1 VSGLLASVDAC
12 YGEESALAACV
23 LFGEWMASTP
33 EDVVTAQVEGISA
46 YQPGAFYKR
55 ELPVLLAVL
64 RKVKEPLRAVIV
76 DGYVWLDARHT
87 PGLGAH
93 LHDAL
98 LGRVPVIGVAKTAF
112 RDDDWSLRVMRGKS
126 RRPLFVTTA
135 GYPSNE
141 VAEAI
146 GTMHGDGRIPTMLR
160 LADHA
165 ARMRPGSS
173 RRRVA
178 APLGEQG

>member
-12 YGEESALAACV
+12 YGDESALAACV
-23 LFGEWMASTP
+23 LFGEWMAGTP
-33 EDVVTAQVEGISA
+33 DNVVTAQVEGISA

-64 RKVKEPLRAVIV
+64 HKIKEPLRAVIV

-93 LHDAL
+93 LHDAF
-98 LGRVPVIGVAKTAF
+98 LGCVPVIGVAKTAL
-112 RDDDWSLRVMRGKS
+112 RGDDWSLRVMRGKS
-126 RRPLFVTTA
+126 RHPLFVSA
-135 GYPSNE
+135 VGYPSNE
-141 VAEAI
+141 AAEAI
-146 GTMHGDGRIPTMLR
+146 RTMHGDGRIPTMLR

-165 ARMRPGSS
+165 ARICAGTLRQ
-173 RRRVA
+173 RIA
-178 APLGEQG
+178 TPLAGAG